1 MESLSWGGGLMFKLR
16 CVKWKSAEEGVVPS
30 RGTSCA
36 KKEEHG
42 SGESRKLKGA
52 YCDRRLN
59 VKGRVTGYETGE
71 SPVPQGARRP
81 Y

>member
-1 MESLSWGGGLMFKLR
+1 MCKET
-16 CVKWKSAEEGVVPS
+16 EE
-30 RGTSCA
+30 R
-36 KKEEHG
+36 G
-42 SGESRKLKGA
+42 SGESRELKGA
-52 YCDRRLN
+52 YCDGRLN